1 MGQNSPLYDESIAVL
16 SIMAR
21 QVDDL
26 EAMRESINSRVRQ
39 LTNDKVDKDE
49 KKRGLG
55 IPMDAPQVVQLIEQA
70 DAIHALEK
78 AAIRQL
84 EFHLRHSMWGPWQ
97 KQAIGVGAKQ
107 LARLLGTLI
116 DPAWNSNEGRYRTVD
131 ELFVYCGYSSVP
143 VSGHGTSN
151 AHSPGT
157 VGGPRVAPH
166 HRKGVQSKWSPEAR
180 MRAHLI
186 AEKCMMQ
193 RDGNKYRDVYVAGKA
208 KYKDAMH
215 VAPCQQCAGRGN
227 PPRAAGSPLRDG
239 HVHARALRLVAKTVL
254 KDLWR
259 ESRRLHGLHPD
270 EVVRRAS

>member
-1 MGQNSPLYDESIAVL
+1 MGKNSPLYDESIAVL

-26 EAMRESINSRVRQ
+26 EAMREAIRARVRQ
-39 LTNDKVDKDE
+39 LTNDKADKDE
-49 KKRGLG
+49 QQRGLG
-55 IPMDAPQVVQLIEQA
+55 IPADAPQVVQLIEQA

-78 AAIRQL
+78 TAVRQL
-84 EFHLRHSMWGPWQ
+84 EFHLRRSMWGPWQ
-97 KQAIGVGAKQ
+97 KQAVGVGEKQ

-143 VSGHGTSN
+143 AGGQAVGNTQQENTTS
-151 AHSPGT
+151 A
-157 VGGPRVAPH
+157 PRVAPH

-193 RDGNKYRDVYVAGKA
+193 RDGNKYRDVYVAGRA
-208 KYKDAMH
+208 KYADAVH
-215 VAPCQQCAGRGN
+215 AVPCQQCAGKGKT
-227 PPRAAGSPLRDG
+227 PHPAGSPLRDG
-239 HVHARALRLVAKTVL
+239 HMHARALRLVAKAVL

-259 ESRRLHGLHPD
+259 ESRRLHGFHPD
-270 EVVRRAS
+270 EVVRRNT